1 MDERTVPEL
10 YNPSEEPLPVT
21 IQELRTIRSDIESNE
36 NVRIG
41 LLELVCIS
49 SDEMI
54 RMNRDHKRHSYL
66 TDILTFPYHDE
77 GDSELEAT
85 LYCCPARIVEQARE
99 WNVSDKEEFCRVFIH
114 GLLHLCGYDDQTDE
128 DRHRMKLRED
138 FYLSRGCSEEEMNP

>member
-10 YNPSEEPLPVT
+10 YNPSGEPLPVT
-21 IQELRTIRSDIESNE
+21 IEELRAISSDLESNE

-41 LLELVCIS
+41 LLELVYIA

-54 RMNRDHKRHSYL
+54 RMNRDHKQQNYL

-85 LYCCPARIVEQARE
+85 LYCCPARICEQARE
-99 WNVSDKEEFCRVFIH
+99 WNVPEKEEFCRVFIH
-114 GLLHLCGYDDQTDE
+114 GLLHLCGYDDQSDE
-128 DRHRMKLRED
+128 DRSRMKLRED
-138 FYLSRGCSEEEMNP
+138 FYLSRWRSEEDLNP